1 MFNSFESSPLYKCD
15 SWVCETRRIVIC
27 SLTCRTAHLSFLLF
41 RVILT
46 YFHIECQRENEAK
59 AKSRFDEVYVPDK
72 TDVETKLPFMKKGT
86 NVDEFS
92 QGDCA
97 KIITVQP

>member
-1 MFNSFESSPLYKCD
+1 MKQEGLWFFLSHVELRIYHLCYLGSF
-15 SWVCETRRIVIC
+15 
-27 SLTCRTAHLSFLLF
+27 F
-41 RVILT
+41 T
-46 YFHIECQRENEAK
+46 YFHIECQREKEAK
-59 AKSRFDEVYVPDK
+59 AKTRFDEVYVPDK